1 MLNNILLKNQNEAK
15 EIEINMETK
24 RKEIWK
30 QELIL
35 ENSENVYWKVVCLE

>member
-1 MLNNILLKNQNEAK
+1 M
-15 EIEINMETK
+15 EIK

-35 ENSENVYWKVVCLE
+35 ENSESVNGKATCLE